1 MKELDGAFVK
11 VGFPAGGQVGE
22 PSKKGSGSKPY
33 SDMSEVARI
42 AVWNE
47 FGAKIEHKG
56 GTSYRSM
63 SIQGRIITRFIKNS
77 MANIYDKK
85 TGAHTIIIPARPFFR
100 AAIDTNRDK
109 VRDFQDRLSMDV
121 MVGALK
127 PKQALESLGLFMED
141 KIKKSLTTGAWAPN
155 AKSTRDRK
163 GSSRPL
169 IDTGQM
175 RNSVTFTTHKKG
187 EPCEAEGSVVM

>member
-1 MKELDGAFVK
+1 MASCVISTIEKSEVYNQLRADMKELDGSFVK

-33 SDMSEVARI
+33 SDISEVARI
-42 AVWNE
+42 AIWNE
-47 FGAKIEHKG
+47 FGVPGK
-56 GTSYRSM
+56 
-63 SIQGRIITRFIKNS
+63 
-77 MANIYDKK
+77 
-85 TGAHTIIIPARPFFR
+85 IPARPFFR

-121 MVGALK
+121 MVGAK
-127 PKQALESLGLFMED
+127 TPKQALESLGLFMED

-155 AKSTRDRK
+155 APRTIKAK

-169 IDTGQM
+169 IDSGQM

-187 EPCEAEGSVVM
+187 ESCEAEGSVVM

>member
-1 MKELDGAFVK
+1 
-11 VGFPAGGQVGE
+11 
-22 PSKKGSGSKPY
+22 
-33 SDMSEVARI
+33 
-42 AVWNE
+42 
-47 FGAKIEHKG
+47 
-56 GTSYRSM
+56 
-63 SIQGRIITRFIKNS
+63 

-121 MVGALK
+121 MVGAMK

-141 KIKKSLTTGAWAPN
+141 KIKKSITTGKWAPN
-155 AKSTRDRK
+155 APRTIAEK

-169 IDTGQM
+169 IDSGQM